1 MGGNGNAQGGPVLP
15 GAETRRAGTRPQA
28 AGSQARGHASDL
40 LPIRVVPADRD
51 GGGGG
56 STAAPDT
63 AAPARVKVPADDKLT
78 AAPAPGSD
86 SSSSNGI
93 DETAAWK
100 PASRTGGGGAMP
112 PRGGS
117 GNGALS
123 STVAAV
129 QGRSPRRKLRRLPPR
144 PQTSPA
150 CTSHRRPSRARRPRR
165 PARSPGA
172 MAAAQHLQAGS
183 GLSATPDASGSP
195 TGPTITENPS
205 STPYSPTSGGFDS
218 PLISFPYYPLY
229 TLDYIQGNVLFP
241 GGEQLATLDGN
252 VDLRAQVKNTTGVTF
267 SWNTSGL
274 TNATNIVTSGT
285 NDYDLTFTW
294 DSSSPPPRPTRSP

>member
-1 MGGNGNAQGGPVLP
+1 MQGNGNAQGGPVLP
-15 GAETRRAGTRPQA
+15 GAETQRAGTQPQA
-28 AGSQARGHASDL
+28 SGSQAREHSSDL
-40 LPIRVVPADRD
+40 LPIRVAPASNR
-51 GGGGG
+51 GGGRA
-56 STAAPDT
+56 TVAPDT
-63 AAPARVKVPADDKLT
+63 AGPPRVKVAANDKLT
-78 AAPAPGSD
+78 AALAPSSD

-93 DETAAWK
+93 TAAWK
-100 PASRTGGGGAMP
+100 PVSRTGGGGAMA
-112 PRGGS
+112 PRGGP

-129 QGRSPRRKLRRLPPR
+129 QGRSPRTQALKAPAPPPSIPGMYIPPAPQPVAPAGAAGPITRRN
-144 PQTSPA
+144 
-150 CTSHRRPSRARRPRR
+150 
-165 PARSPGA
+165 GA
-172 MAAAQHLQAGS
+172 VQRLQG
-183 GLSATPDASGSP
+183 GTGFSATPDASGSP

-218 PLISFPYYPLY
+218 PLVSFPYYPLY

-274 TNATNIVTSGT
+274 TNASSITTSGT
-285 NDYDLTFTW
+285 NDYDL
-294 DSSSPPPRPTRSP
+294 